1 MLDEE
6 GLGMVKVSS
15 SRLGTQL
22 VPVLRV
28 EKKVSEDIDKVLP
41 VIGDEF
47 AAGVIGYET
56 F

>member
-6 GLGMVKVSS
+6 GLGIVKVSS

-22 VPVLRV
+22 VPVFWV
-28 EKKVSEDIDKVLP
+28 TKKVGEDINKVLP

-47 AAGVIGYET
+47 AAGVVGYEA

>member
-22 VPVLRV
+22 VPVFRV
-28 EKKVSEDIDKVLP
+28 TKKMSEDIGEVLP

-47 AAGVIGYET
+47 AAGVVRYEA